1 MFARVPSTR
10 DTHRIP
16 PALRGPRSRS
26 LGQRRSSR
34 TPQHASTPSAMASAA
49 QNGTAHSAS
58 VATSAGRIVVNR
70 SALPAGAIHARPALR
85 PRPAVWNSAT
95 KVAPAADGSPSS
107 AAASSF
113 VLAVSRTQRTS
124 AKRVPASAS
133 RTHAAFR
140 RGASSS
146 GTYLRSAMAVER
158 TLILAKPDA
167 VVRGLVG
174 EILAR
179 FERRGYT
186 ILGLKLMHV
195 TEELAKRHYAEHEGK
210 GFFQGLVDYITGSPV
225 VAMVI
230 EGEDAIEGC
239 RSTIGATNPIK
250 AAPGSIRGD
259 YGQTIGRNL
268 VHGSDSPASAERE
281 VGIFFRDDEL
291 FPRAGILGDW
301 VSAK

>member
-1 MFARVPSTR
+1 
-10 DTHRIP
+10 
-16 PALRGPRSRS
+16 
-26 LGQRRSSR
+26 
-34 TPQHASTPSAMASAA
+34 
-49 QNGTAHSAS
+49 
-58 VATSAGRIVVNR
+58 
-70 SALPAGAIHARPALR
+70 
-85 PRPAVWNSAT
+85 
-95 KVAPAADGSPSS
+95 
-107 AAASSF
+107 
-113 VLAVSRTQRTS
+113 
-124 AKRVPASAS
+124 
-133 RTHAAFR
+133 
-140 RGASSS
+140 
-146 GTYLRSAMAVER
+146 MAVER

-179 FERRGYT
+179 FERRGYV

-195 TEELAKRHYAEHEGK
+195 TDEMAKRHYAEHEGK

-268 VHGSDSPASAERE
+268 VHGSDSPESAQRE
-281 VGIFFRDDEL
+281 VGIFFHDDEL
-291 FPRAGILGDW
+291 FARAHVLGDW
-301 VSAK
+301 VAAK